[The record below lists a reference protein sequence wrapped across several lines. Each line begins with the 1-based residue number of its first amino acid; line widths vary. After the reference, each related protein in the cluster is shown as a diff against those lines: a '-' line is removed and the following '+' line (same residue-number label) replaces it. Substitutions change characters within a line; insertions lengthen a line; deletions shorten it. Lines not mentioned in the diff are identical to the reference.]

1 MTVVMVALPVVFQPE
16 LRRALEQIG
25 RGRLFHKHNELDEK
39 ELEDMLNAVTN
50 ATEIMSRRKI
60 GALMVFERETGL
72 EERIETG
79 VPIDGL
85 ISDSLLLNI
94 FEPDTPLHD
103 GAVVIRGNRI
113 VAASCLLPLTEARN
127 LSQELGTRHRSAI
140 GISEQSDA
148 LVLVVSEETGTI
160 SLARNGELHRYLT
173 GEDIKSLLRAAVV
186 QPSLNW
192 KQVIND
198 KIKRDSGWQMMGN
211 FFDRENMLAR
221 VIAFLIACALW
232 MYVMNE
238 QNPLVERNYVVNLEL
253 RNVPEGMIVLNT
265 PDKVRV
271 KVQAQRTVLG
281 DITEKEVTAYVD
293 FADKNIGQQA
303 LPVKAQFNQ
312 GTVLEVY
319 PNNIYAYLDSV
330 TER

>member
-1 MTVVMVALPVVFQPE
+1 
-16 LRRALEQIG
+16 
-25 RGRLFHKHNELDEK
+25 
-39 ELEDMLNAVTN
+39 MLNAVTN

-186 QPSLNW
+186 HL
-192 KQVIND
+192 
-198 KIKRDSGWQMMGN
+198 
-211 FFDRENMLAR
+211 L
-221 VIAFLIACALW
+221 
-232 MYVMNE
+232 
-238 QNPLVERNYVVNLEL
+238 
-253 RNVPEGMIVLNT
+253 
-265 PDKVRV
+265 
-271 KVQAQRTVLG
+271 
-281 DITEKEVTAYVD
+281 
-293 FADKNIGQQA
+293 
-303 LPVKAQFNQ
+303 
-312 GTVLEVY
+312 
-319 PNNIYAYLDSV
+319 
-330 TER
+330 

>member
-1 MTVVMVALPVVFQPE
+1 MKIIKQSICKGRQYMRTLLVGNTGYITNKFVEEAFPESLVMVMGDTNI
-16 LRRALEQIG
+16 RKNRKKN
-25 RGRLFHKHNELDEK
+25 LFVRPFVKNEK

-198 KIKRDSGWQMMGN
+198 KIKEIRGG
-211 FFDRENMLAR
+211 
-221 VIAFLIACALW
+221 
-232 MYVMNE
+232 
-238 QNPLVERNYVVNLEL
+238 
-253 RNVPEGMIVLNT
+253 
-265 PDKVRV
+265 K
-271 KVQAQRTVLG
+271 
-281 DITEKEVTAYVD
+281 
-293 FADKNIGQQA
+293 
-303 LPVKAQFNQ
+303 
-312 GTVLEVY
+312 
-319 PNNIYAYLDSV
+319 
-330 TER
+330 

>member
-1 MTVVMVALPVVFQPE
+1 
-16 LRRALEQIG
+16 
-25 RGRLFHKHNELDEK
+25 
-39 ELEDMLNAVTN
+39 
-50 ATEIMSRRKI
+50 
-60 GALMVFERETGL
+60 
-72 EERIETG
+72 
-79 VPIDGL
+79 
-85 ISDSLLLNI
+85 
-94 FEPDTPLHD
+94 
-103 GAVVIRGNRI
+103 
-113 VAASCLLPLTEARN
+113 
-127 LSQELGTRHRSAI
+127 
-140 GISEQSDA
+140 
-148 LVLVVSEETGTI
+148 
-160 SLARNGELHRYLT
+160 
-173 GEDIKSLLRAAVV
+173 
-186 QPSLNW
+186 
-192 KQVIND
+192 
-198 KIKRDSGWQMMGN
+198 MMGN

-330 TER
+330 TEKVMEVDTRVIGIPASDFTLSKREVIPDSVTVKGATHRINEMARVVAPVDVSERENDFQVESTLIAMSANGVDHSLRIRARLSFGNGLVCHAMFFPLGKNHSSYRRRSRCGR